1 MFKKFNCSIL
11 LVVIFLVSCNP
22 SPEKT
27 TPTKQDISESVYASG
42 IIKSKFQ
49 YEVVPSA
56 NGIIHE
62 ILVSEGDHVQAGSP
76 LMTISDASTKLN
88 KEMAALSK
96 RFSEKQNNMAKL
108 KELEINIDLAKAKM
122 ENDSLLLVRQQTLN
136 QKEIGS
142 DVELE
147 QKRLAF
153 INAKTAFQTA
163 ILNHRELERQIEFNE
178 ENAIKNLEI
187 ANALENDLIVKSEI
201 DGLVYAL
208 LKEKGEMV
216 NPQVPVAVIGDP
228 DEFILELQVD
238 EYDIVKVEKNQ
249 KIKVSLDSYQDLV
262 FDATVTKINPMMD
275 DRSKTFLV
283 EAAFVNPPDKL
294 FPNLTLEANII
305 INEKKNA
312 LLVPSAYIFR
322 DQYVIKEEGDTV
334 EVKLG
339 IKNYLKTEIL
349 SGIDEHT
356 SIQKP

>member
-11 LVVIFLVSCNP
+11 LSVISLASCTP
-22 SPEKT
+22 SQET
-27 TPTKQDISESVYASG
+27 TSPTQQDISESVYASG
-42 IIKSKFQ
+42 IVKSKFQ
-49 YEVVPSA
+49 YEVVPKA
-56 NGIIHE
+56 TGIIHE

-96 RFSEKQNNMAKL
+96 RFSEKQNNLAKL

-122 ENDSLLLVRQQTLN
+122 ENDSLLLARQQSLHER
-136 QKEIGS
+136 EIGS
-142 DVELE
+142 EVELE
-147 QKRLAF
+147 QRKLAF
-153 INAKTAFQTA
+153 INAKTAFQSA
-163 ILNHRELERQIEFNE
+163 LLNHRELERQMVFNE

-187 ANALENDLIVKSEI
+187 ASALENDLIVKSEI

-238 EYDIVKVEKNQ
+238 EYDIVKVEKSQ
-249 KIKVSLDSYQDLV
+249 KIKVTLDSYQGV
-262 FDATVTKINPMMD
+262 VYDATVTKINPMMD
-275 DRSKTFLV
+275 ERSKTFMV
-283 EAAFVNPPDKL
+283 EAAFVNPPAKL

-312 LLVPSAYIFR
+312 LLVPSSYILR
-322 DQYVIKEEGDTV
+322 NKYVIKEEGDTV
-334 EVKLG
+334 AVKLG

-356 SIQKP
+356 TIQKP